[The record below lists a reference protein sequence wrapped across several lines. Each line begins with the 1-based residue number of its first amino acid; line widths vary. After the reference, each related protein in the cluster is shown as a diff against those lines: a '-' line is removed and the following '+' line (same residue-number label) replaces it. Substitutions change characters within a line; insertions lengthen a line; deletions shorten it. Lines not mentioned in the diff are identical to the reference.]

1 MKARQNLYL
10 EPKLNSQLEAL
21 AEKPGGSKSAILNDA
36 LRAYLRNRGAATPD
50 DDQTVRLDRLFS
62 HLARI
67 ERNQQVVIESLALF
81 IRYQLGNAPPL
92 PAREQAAAHAL
103 GKDRFEVFIAQ
114 ISRRIADGKSVSLDV
129 IARASANPDQIAR
142 MAAE

>member
-36 LRAYLRNRGAATPD
+36 LRAYLRKRGAATPD
-50 DDQTVRLDRLFS
+50 EDLTVRLDRLFN

-67 ERNQQVVIESLALF
+67 ERNQQVAIESLALF
-81 IRYQLGNAPPL
+81 IRYELGNTPPL
-92 PAREQAAAHAL
+92 PAREQAAAQAL
-103 GKDRFEVFIAQ
+103 GKDRFEAFIVQ

-129 IARASANPDQIAR
+129 IARASANPDQITR